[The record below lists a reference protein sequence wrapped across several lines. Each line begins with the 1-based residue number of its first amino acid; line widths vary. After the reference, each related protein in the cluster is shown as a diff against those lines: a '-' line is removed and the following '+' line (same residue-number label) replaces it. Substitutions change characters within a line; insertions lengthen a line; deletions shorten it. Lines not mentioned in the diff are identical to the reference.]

1 MDMKEAIQ
9 ELGNV
14 VNHCS
19 YLMPKEWRERHME
32 DAKKAIEAIQNSEA
46 GVCQYCRG
54 AASGWIGMA
63 LFAVEG
69 GILWRDEPED
79 MRYCPICGRKL

>member
-1 MDMKEAIQ
+1 MDVKEAIQ

-19 YLMPKEWRERHME
+19 YLMPKEWRDRHLE
-32 DAKKAIEAIQNSEA
+32 DAKKAVEALHGA
-46 GVCQYCRG
+46 DGCPYCRG
-54 AASGWIGMA
+54 ATSGWIEGA

-69 GILWRDEPED
+69 GIRWQNEPEA
-79 MRYCPICGRKL
+79 MQYCPRCGRKL